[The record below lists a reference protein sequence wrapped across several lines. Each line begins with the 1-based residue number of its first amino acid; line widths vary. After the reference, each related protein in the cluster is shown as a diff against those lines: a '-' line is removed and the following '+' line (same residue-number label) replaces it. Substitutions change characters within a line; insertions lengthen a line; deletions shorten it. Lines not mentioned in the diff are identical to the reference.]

1 MPCLKVNDQIA
12 PFCILEFEL
21 SVEAAVQ
28 QLGSMIL
35 LIQPDDLINP
45 STCHYR
51 PVIELMGHNF
61 MP

>member
-1 MPCLKVNDQIA
+1 MSVNELIA
-12 PFCILEFEL
+12 ILCILEFEL

-35 LIQPDDLINP
+35 LIQPDGLINP

-51 PVIELMGHNF
+51 PIIPLMGHNF